1 MKCPTCSSPAPN
13 RHPAIQEEGEVS
25 SLCPDNF
32 HRHDIGCDYPRTR
45 PCRAFSTDGTRLG
58 AQIAHEMGTDS
69 EEDIIA
75 MGEAE
80 RLKREGRLTGMDE
93 EQADWESDGC

>member
-1 MKCPTCSSPAPN
+1 
-13 RHPAIQEEGEVS
+13 
-25 SLCPDNF
+25 
-32 HRHDIGCDYPRTR
+32 
-45 PCRAFSTDGTRLG
+45 
-58 AQIAHEMGTDS
+58 MGTDS